1 MVNYAGKKNRSAV
14 SDPTG
19 GGNASASTRKIILV
33 DGTLREGEQ
42 SAGVFFTSGEKIK
55 LIKLMDKAGINI
67 ADCGMPAVSKD
78 EFKAIE
84 KLASL
89 DGLSIRIGASVRCLM
104 PEIKLFSDTGASDCF
119 IIVPVSDIHIKEKF
133 KMRRGEY
140 IEYAKSCVGY
150 AGELK
155 IPGIHLALEDM
166 SRTDEE
172 FYLELIGSIAAMNIK
187 ALKAFY
193 LCDTVGVALPEKIKY
208 QADTVLKILNGPR
221 AAEKKN
227 SAENKDT
234 AESKTAASE
243 TISRPG
249 LGIHC
254 HNDYGLALA
263 NTLSAFDAG
272 ADYLTFTQ
280 NGIGER
286 AGNAKYHELIM
297 SLANLKKCKLKVDNS
312 YLSVLSKTAE
322 DISGIF
328 VSAVEPVVGYNAF
341 RHESGIH
348 VSGLL
353 RDRKIYE
360 EYKPEDIGKKN
371 EFVLGKHTGTA
382 LIDKLLREHF
392 TGVEFNRGEIL
403 QILNIVK
410 SMRVSAKKTDYAVMR
425 RALLSFYDRALGGV
439 QTSEFIKIVKS
450 ILGQR
455 KKNAAR

>member
-1 MVNYAGKKNRSAV
+1 LINYLNDKDGPAASNLSGGAV
-14 SDPTG
+14 SDG
-19 GGNASASTRKIILV
+19 KIVLI

-42 SAGVFFTSGEKIK
+42 SAGVFFTPGEKIK
-55 LIKLMDKAGINI
+55 LIRLMDKAGINI

-78 EFKAIE
+78 EFKTIK
-84 KLASL
+84 KLAAL
-89 DGLSIRIGASVRCLM
+89 DGISIRIGASVRCIM
-104 PEIKLFSDTGASDCF
+104 PEIKLFSGTGASDCF

-140 IEYAKSCVGY
+140 IQYVKSCVEY

-172 FYLELIGSIAAMNIK
+172 FYLELIGALADMNIK
-187 ALKAFY
+187 SLKAFY

-208 QADTVLKILNGPR
+208 QAGAVLKILNAKR
-221 AAEKKN
+221 APD
-227 SAENKDT
+227 NKDK
-234 AESKTAASE
+234 AKRPILSG
-243 TISRPG
+243 PG

-272 ADYLTFTQ
+272 ANYLTFTQ

-286 AGNAKYHELIM
+286 AGNVKYHELIM
-297 SLANLKKCKLKVDNS
+297 SLVNLKKCKLKVDNS
-312 YLSVLSKTAE
+312 YLSLLSKTVE
-322 DISGIF
+322 EISGIF
-328 VSAVEPVVGYNAF
+328 VSASEPVVGYNAF

-353 RDRKIYE
+353 RNRKIYE

-371 EFVLGKHTGTA
+371 EFVLGKHTGAA

-392 TGVEFNRGEIL
+392 SGVEFSRAEIT
-403 QILNIVK
+403 QILNTVK
-410 SMRVSAKKTDYAVMR
+410 LMRVSAKKTDYAAAR
-425 RALLSFYDRALGGV
+425 RALINFYEKSLGGV
-439 QTSEFIKIVKS
+439 QTAEFIKIVKAV
-450 ILGQR
+450 LKLR
-455 KKNAAR
+455 KKHGS

>member
-1 MVNYAGKKNRSAV
+1 MVNRAGNKNRSAA
-14 SDPTG
+14 SDSAG
-19 GGNASASTRKIILV
+19 GGKSSVLTSTSASASTRKIILV

-42 SAGVFFTSGEKIK
+42 SAGVFFTSGEKVK

-84 KLASL
+84 KLAAL

-140 IEYAKSCVGY
+140 IEYVKSCVEY

-172 FYLELIGSIAAMNIK
+172 FYLELIKAVAAMNIK

-193 LCDTVGVALPEKIKY
+193 LCDTVGVALPDKIKY
-208 QADTVLKILNGPR
+208 QADTVLNILN
-221 AAEKKN
+221 
-227 SAENKDT
+227 
-234 AESKTAASE
+234 KT
-243 TISRPG
+243 RPG

-297 SLANLKKCKLKVDNS
+297 SLVNLKKCKLKVDNS
-312 YLSVLSKTAE
+312 YLSLLSRTVE
-322 DISGIF
+322 EISGIF

-382 LIDKLLREHF
+382 LIDKLLREYF
-392 TGVEFNRGEIL
+392 TGVEFSRGEIL

-410 SMRVSAKKTDYAVMR
+410 KIRVSAKKTDYTAIR
-425 RALLSFYDRALGGV
+425 RSLSSFYDRALGGV
-439 QTSEFIKIVKS
+439 HIAEFTKIVKS
-450 ILGQR
+450 VLRQR
-455 KKNAAR
+455 NKNAAR

>member
-1 MVNYAGKKNRSAV
+1 MVNRAGNKNRTAASDSA
-14 SDPTG
+14 G
-19 GGNASASTRKIILV
+19 GGKSSASTYTSTRKIVLI

-42 SAGVFFTSGEKIK
+42 SAGVFFTSGEKVK

-84 KLASL
+84 RLASL

-140 IEYAKSCVGY
+140 IDYIKSCVEY
-150 AGELK
+150 AGALK

-172 FYLELIGSIAAMNIK
+172 FYLELIGAIAAMNIK

-193 LCDTVGVALPEKIKY
+193 LCDTVGVGLPDKIKY
-208 QADTVLKILNGPR
+208 QADTVLKILNGTR
-221 AAEKKN
+221 H
-227 SAENKDT
+227 
-234 AESKTAASE
+234 
-243 TISRPG
+243 G

-297 SLANLKKCKLKVDNS
+297 SLVNLKKCKLKVDNS
-312 YLSVLSKTAE
+312 YLSLLSKTVE
-322 DISGIF
+322 EISGIF

-371 EFVLGKHTGTA
+371 EFVLGKHTGAA
-382 LIDKLLREHF
+382 LIDKLLREYF
-392 TGVEFNRGEIL
+392 KGVEFSRGEIL

-410 SMRVSAKKTDYAVMR
+410 KIRVSSKKTDYAVMR
-425 RALLSFYDRALGGV
+425 RALSSFYDRALGGV
-439 QTSEFIKIVKS
+439 QIDEFTRIVKS
-450 ILGQR
+450 VLR
-455 KKNAAR
+455 LRNKNAAR